1 MINKNKIYEGR
12 VTDLDYKAD
21 GVVLFEDNYIY
32 IKGALKGE
40 LINFKINKLNKGYGF
55 GTLVKVIEPSSERV
69 SDLNYLG
76 SLNLSHLSFKEQLN
90 FQKEVTTNTF
100 SKALGIDVNVLDTV
114 TDNKEF
120 NYRNKVTFHVLYTEE
135 ITLGLYKENGK
146 GLTRVDN
153 LVIANEA
160 SNDLIKEINDSKILI
175 DPRILKHV
183 MIKNNE
189 NDELLVTLVSTK
201 RSFKGK
207 DLLVKLI
214 SRNKNVVGITLNINN
229 DKNKILGERSYL
241 LLGSEILSYKDL
253 LITDKSFMQVN
264 YGVMDLAFNLIK
276 ENIKGKNI
284 LDLYSGIGSII
295 YSVLDKTKKGTM
307 VESNID
313 NIRLAKEIKEQKN
326 TDNLE
331 IIHDLSENHL
341 DHDNVNTLILDPP
354 RNGLFKDLVLNIKES
369 NIERIIYLSCNL
381 QTLIRDIKLLDDSYK
396 VDKVYPIKMFPQT
409 NAFETLVI
417 LSKN

>member
-55 GTLVKVIEPSSERV
+55 GTLVKVIEPSGERV

-76 SLNLSHLSFKEQLN
+76 SLNLMHLSFKEQLN

-313 NIRLAKEIKEQKN
+313 NIRLAKEIKEQN
-326 TDNLE
+326 NIDNLE